1 MKATIEYNSTT
12 YNIDLSCALD
22 LSIEL
27 QGNQNNPIAWYL
39 SEPSILPVKV
49 GDWVGEVKSGSSS
62 TNFNTITVN
71 PHAHA
76 THTECLGHITFEK
89 YSINDH
95 LKDFFFLSQLVSV
108 FPEYQDKEQ
117 DQVITLEQI
126 ESLWVDKGQ
135 SAFIIRTLPNNCDK
149 KSRKYSHTNPPYL
162 SWEAAQ
168 FLKQK
173 GIKHLL
179 VDLPSVDKE
188 NDDGALLAHRAFW
201 NITQIDPLNANA
213 RLDATI
219 TELIY
224 VEDKIKDGFYFLN
237 LQVASIANDASL
249 SRPVLFKIEQ

>member
-1 MKATIEYNSTT
+1 MKATIEYKGTNYT
-12 YNIDLSCALD
+12 IDLSCALD

-39 SEPSILPVKV
+39 SSPSIVPVKD
-49 GDWVGEVKSGSSS
+49 GDWVGEVKSGNSS

-76 THTECLGHITFEK
+76 THTECLGHITLEK
-89 YSINDH
+89 YSVNDH

-108 FPEYQDKEQ
+108 HP
-117 DQVITLEQI
+117 
-126 ESLWVDKGQ
+126 ESLTDQSDQIITADQIKSHWVDHGQ
-135 SAFIIRTLPNNCDK
+135 SAFIIRTLPNSEDK

-162 SWEAAQ
+162 SWEAAH

-188 NDDGALLAHRAFW
+188 KDNGALLAHRAFW
-201 NITQIDPLNANA
+201 NITHINPLNTTA
-213 RLDATI
+213 RLEATI

-224 VEDKIKDGFYFLN
+224 VDQSIKDGFYFLN
-237 LQVASIANDASL
+237 LQVAAIANDASL
-249 SRPVLFKIEQ
+249 SRPVLYKIE